1 MYERGR
7 KGGERKS
14 GKDQS
19 VKGML
24 SSWLLLQ
31 ATDGKILGSLT
42 DHVEYASDGQGAA
55 HFLPAPTS
63 ID

>member
-24 SSWLLLQ
+24 LSWLLL
-31 ATDGKILGSLT
+31 
-42 DHVEYASDGQGAA
+42 
-55 HFLPAPTS
+55 
-63 ID
+63 